1 MRFYKIIQNGFLEC
15 VGQGLDG
22 EEITEQEYND
32 LLAIIRNK
40 PADPEGYIYRINE
53 ANEYVLVEA
62 PPAPPEAPLSAD
74 ELVEILLGGEDE

>member
-32 LLAIIRNK
+32 LLAII
-40 PADPEGYIYRINE
+40 EL
-53 ANEYVLVEA
+53 ANTPL
-62 PPAPPEAPLSAD
+62 PPESAPIYACSAIFMPR
-74 ELVEILLGGEDE
+74 L